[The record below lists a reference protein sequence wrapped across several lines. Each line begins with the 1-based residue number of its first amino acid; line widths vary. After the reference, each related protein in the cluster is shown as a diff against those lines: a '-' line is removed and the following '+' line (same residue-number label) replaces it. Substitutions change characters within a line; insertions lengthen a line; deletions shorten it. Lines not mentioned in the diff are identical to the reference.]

1 MNNFRLEPF
10 LWIHLAGIAV
20 APLLLL
26 VMGLG
31 LAVGDPLPFYWL
43 ELLLVVTVGILPI
56 LWMQWTRPFDIF
68 SILIVAIKPNS
79 LTPDQR
85 KILTL
90 LKTRKNKIFNTIAA
104 LVLLGIA
111 WQLYHWAPLG
121 AITAQMLPQWRILG
135 LIIAAI
141 AFLLSNLFIQIPV
154 SVVGVLLTSQQQWLN
169 TAPYDLEKILKDFTI
184 LGLRVNKIFL
194 IPTMPPSENLKEETS

>member
-31 LAVGDPLPFYWL
+31 LAVADPLPFYWL
-43 ELLLVVTVGILPI
+43 ELVFLAVVGILPI
-56 LWMQWTRPFDIF
+56 LWMQWTSPFDIF
-68 SILIVAIKPNS
+68 SILIVAIKPSS

-85 KILTL
+85 KILSL
-90 LKTRKNKIFNTIAA
+90 LKTRKNKILNAIAA
-104 LVLLGIA
+104 LVLLGIG
-111 WQLYHWAPLG
+111 WQLYHWAPLA

-135 LIIAAI
+135 LIIAVI
-141 AFLLSNLFIQIPV
+141 AFLLTNLFIQIPV
-154 SVVGVLLTSQQQWLN
+154 SVVGVLLTSQQQWLK
-169 TAPYDLEKILKDFTI
+169 TEPYDLEKILDDFTI

-194 IPTMPPSENLKEETS
+194 IPTITPQEET